1 MARSKSRIP
10 YGKICTVA
18 EIGALVR
25 RRRMED
31 GVHQSEAAALA
42 GVGTRFLSELERGK
56 ETAEIGKVLRVM
68 ERLGLVVWVAPRG
81 ISPGSCD
88 G

>member
-31 GVHQSEAAALA
+31 GVYQSEAAGLA